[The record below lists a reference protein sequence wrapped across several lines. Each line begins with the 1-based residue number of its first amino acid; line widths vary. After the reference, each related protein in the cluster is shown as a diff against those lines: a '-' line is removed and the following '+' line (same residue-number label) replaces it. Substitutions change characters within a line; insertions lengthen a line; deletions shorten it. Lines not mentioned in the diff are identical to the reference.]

1 MTTDRIFTIA
11 PDRPFVDDLARALLN
26 EVANAPERLA
36 AHRVLLPTRR
46 ACRSLRE
53 AFLRATRGRPLLLPQ
68 MTPIGDVDEDDLS
81 LSDSDP
87 GRLLSSGPPLDPPIG
102 GLRRQILLARIIM
115 ADKSRNTSP
124 ERAVELAAELAL
136 LLDRIQTE
144 RIPLASIPETFPAE
158 LSAHWERV
166 LAFLRIL
173 LAHWPNI
180 LKDEGKLDFAD
191 HRDRALGALAALW
204 RKRPPEGPIIAAGS
218 TGSIPATADLL
229 KTVAEL
235 PEGAV
240 VLPGLDQGMDE
251 GSWDLLESSHPQWG
265 LKTLLAKLEVERGA
279 VRPWPGTEPRQSPRV
294 RLLGEVTRAS
304 ETTERWADM
313 SLDMESA
320 LVGVKRIDAPSPGE
334 EAAAVALVMRGVVET
349 PEIRCALVTPDRGLA
364 RRVAAMLK
372 RWNLTVDDSAGLPLS
387 RTEAGTFFDLL
398 SEAVADDF
406 APAAFLALLKHP
418 FCLANRKRT
427 ELLRLARALE
437 IAALRGPRPAAGLE
451 GVARTLDKKP
461 EMLESL
467 LADIGSATIA
477 FAKALSTETTP
488 AELVRAH
495 VEAAEALSKPDMLWS
510 GEAGEAM
517 SAFLG
522 ELAEATEDQPP
533 MAGERYGPWFKSLMR
548 RRVVR
553 PRRGQHPR
561 LFIRGAMEARLQSV
575 DVMILGGL
583 NEGTWPPSVE
593 TGPWMSRPMMRK
605 LGFPLPERRIGL
617 SAHDFQQAFAAPE
630 VWLTRSTRVDGAP
643 TTPSRWLARLENL
656 LKGAGRPGLIQDDR
670 HLAWAEH
677 LDLRLKRQKTEPPAP
692 RPPLTARPTALP
704 VTAVETWIRDPY
716 ALYAERILNLR
727 ALEPIDA
734 DPGAADRGSIVHD
747 VLEDFIAAHPDTLPD
762 DAERVLIDIGKRRF
776 ERFETRPAVR
786 AFWWP
791 RFRRV
796 AKWFVEAEV
805 ERRAEGWRPV
815 AMEKTGAA
823 TIKGLVHDF
832 TIKAKADRIDRG
844 PDGLAVID
852 YKTGQVPSL
861 KQVESGLG
869 PQLTLEAHIAEQGG
883 FDGLGAETVTE
894 LLYVKLSG
902 GGEPGTLQGIADN
915 EKDAGILI
923 AEAVAGLTRLVVR
936 YQSADM
942 PYLAIPRVQF
952 LTNRRSDYD
961 HLARVKAWEDEA

>member
-11 PDRPFVDDLARALLN
+11 PDRPFVDDLARALLD

-115 ADKSRNTSP
+115 ADKYRNTSP

-166 LAFLRIL
+166 LTFLRIL

-191 HRDRALGALAALW
+191 RRDRALGALAALW
-204 RKRPPEGPIIAAGS
+204 RKRPPEGPVIAAGS

-251 GSWDLLESSHPQWG
+251 ESWDLLEPSHPQWG

-437 IAALRGPRPAAGLE
+437 IAALRGPRPATGLE

-467 LADIGSATIA
+467 LADIDSATIA

-605 LGFPLPERRIGL
+605 LGFPLPGK
-617 SAHDFQQAFAAPE
+617 
-630 VWLTRSTRVDGAP
+630 
-643 TTPSRWLARLENL
+643 AR
-656 LKGAGRPGLIQDDR
+656 
-670 HLAWAEH
+670 
-677 LDLRLKRQKTEPPAP
+677 
-692 RPPLTARPTALP
+692 
-704 VTAVETWIRDPY
+704 
-716 ALYAERILNLR
+716 
-727 ALEPIDA
+727 
-734 DPGAADRGSIVHD
+734 
-747 VLEDFIAAHPDTLPD
+747 
-762 DAERVLIDIGKRRF
+762 
-776 ERFETRPAVR
+776 
-786 AFWWP
+786 
-791 RFRRV
+791 
-796 AKWFVEAEV
+796 
-805 ERRAEGWRPV
+805 
-815 AMEKTGAA
+815 
-823 TIKGLVHDF
+823 
-832 TIKAKADRIDRG
+832 
-844 PDGLAVID
+844 
-852 YKTGQVPSL
+852 
-861 KQVESGLG
+861 
-869 PQLTLEAHIAEQGG
+869 
-883 FDGLGAETVTE
+883 
-894 LLYVKLSG
+894 
-902 GGEPGTLQGIADN
+902 
-915 EKDAGILI
+915 
-923 AEAVAGLTRLVVR
+923 VVR
-936 YQSADM
+936 G
-942 PYLAIPRVQF
+942 
-952 LTNRRSDYD
+952 
-961 HLARVKAWEDEA
+961 